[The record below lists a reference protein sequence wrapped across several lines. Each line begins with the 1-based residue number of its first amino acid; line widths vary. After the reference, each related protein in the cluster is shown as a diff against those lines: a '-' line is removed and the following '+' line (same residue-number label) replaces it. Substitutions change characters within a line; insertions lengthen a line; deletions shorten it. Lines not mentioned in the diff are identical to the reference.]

1 MNKISRIIYIGMLR
15 TTTTTKYVI
24 IQYFL
29 FQLKLNENK
38 PIKLLCK
45 IYFYLYLMCKHLWTK
60 NQNNKQKIMKKT
72 TQKI

>member
-1 MNKISRIIYIGMLR
+1 MNKISTIIYIGMLR

-29 FQLKLNENK
+29 FQLKLNQNK

-45 IYFYLYLMCKHLWTK
+45 IYFYLYLM
-60 NQNNKQKIMKKT
+60 
-72 TQKI
+72 